1 MAIYLNTSKPY
12 ESYKELVNSRYFV
25 DKSNIIEELN
35 ERISTNDKYVCIT
48 RPRRFGKS
56 SIINML
62 GAYYSKAVDS
72 SDIFNELKISKNR
85 KYKENLNKYN
95 VIKIDFSD
103 LPDESFEYSEY
114 MNRIRNNIEKDLL
127 KFYPNIPFDK
137 TSSLSDKFNSTE
149 AKFIFIFDEWDF
161 IFNRGLFEEYHN
173 NFLEFLRLLLKDK
186 PYVALAYMTGILP
199 IKKHSSGSALNM
211 FEEFT
216 FLKDRKFEEY
226 FGFTEEE
233 VRDLCIKNK
242 NMKYQELERWYNGYM
257 TATGL
262 KIYNP
267 RSVVLA
273 LSNNYCQ
280 SYWTNTGAMDEV
292 LEYLKYN
299 ILEVRDDVIKM
310 VNGEEVEI
318 EIDEEYRAGQGQPRT
333 REEIYS
339 AMIVLGFLSYY
350 EGLVK
355 IPNNELM
362 KEFKKALVDESFG
375 EVSKIVKSSETMLKA
390 TVKGDNETVI
400 KILHEV
406 HNSEIPIL
414 KYNDENSLSCVIT
427 LAYLYARNTYRIER
441 EEWSGKGFVDFSFHP
456 RRNRDIP
463 FIIELKKDESVEVAL
478 NQIKEKEYALKFK
491 KEYKDRDVLAVA
503 ICYNSK
509 TKEHSCKI

>member
-25 DKSNIIEELN
+25 DKSNIIQELN

-72 SDIFNELKISKNR
+72 SDIFDKLEISTSR
-85 KYKENLNKYN
+85 KYNDNLNKYN

-103 LPDESFEYSEY
+103 LPDEPFEYSEY
-114 MNRIRNNIEKDLL
+114 INRIRKNIEKDLL
-127 KFYPNIPFDK
+127 KFYPNISFDES
-137 TSSLSDKFNSTE
+137 TSLSDKFYGTE
-149 AKFIFIFDEWDF
+149 DKFIFIFDEWDF
-161 IFNRGLFEEYHN
+161 IFNRGLFEENHN

-186 PYVALAYMTGILP
+186 SYVALAYMTGILP

-216 FLKDRKFEEY
+216 FLKDRKFEEF

-233 VRDLCIKNK
+233 VKDLCVQNRK
-242 NMKYQELERWYNGYM
+242 MRYEELESWYNGYM

-318 EIDEEYRAGQGQPRT
+318 EIEEEYRAGQGEPRT

-339 AMIVLGFLSYY
+339 AMIVLG
-350 EGLVK
+350 
-355 IPNNELM
+355 
-362 KEFKKALVDESFG
+362 
-375 EVSKIVKSSETMLKA
+375 
-390 TVKGDNETVI
+390 
-400 KILHEV
+400 
-406 HNSEIPIL
+406 
-414 KYNDENSLSCVIT
+414 
-427 LAYLYARNTYRIER
+427 
-441 EEWSGKGFVDFSFHP
+441 
-456 RRNRDIP
+456 
-463 FIIELKKDESVEVAL
+463 
-478 NQIKEKEYALKFK
+478 
-491 KEYKDRDVLAVA
+491 
-503 ICYNSK
+503 
-509 TKEHSCKI
+509 